1 MPSEVR
7 KGGGVNGLD
16 TKVTGT
22 PDVDTR
28 VVRAA
33 EQALAEQGYVA
44 AVDVFVRMRWL
55 EPARLDELRQ
65 GRLTVLEDGI
75 QVRPAKLAAAME
87 TFRRWALERGLEP
100 TEADYVART
109 RDRRT
114 LRFSTGGDPEVE
126 RAWRTQWVSPDLP
139 ASRRRRLVERQSKA
153 PDLVVIDALNDWTC
167 TECSSDAG
175 GLMLLEGPGPLC
187 MACADFD
194 HLVFLPRGD
203 TALTRRARKASSLS
217 VVVVRF
223 SRARKR
229 YERQGILVEEAALA
243 RAEEECLADE
253 EARARRRVRDEERRV
268 GLDADFVAAFAAAIS
283 DQFPGCPPERSSTI
297 AAHAALRGSGRVGRS
312 AAGRALD
319 PDAVRLAVVAAVR
332 HEDTRYDGLLMSGAD
347 RAEARDLVRDDV
359 ERVLESWSRRAAADQ
374 GRR

>member
-1 MPSEVR
+1 MPTEVR
-7 KGGGVNGLD
+7 RGAGVDRVHAKL
-16 TKVTGT
+16 TGT
-22 PDVDTR
+22 ADVDTR
-28 VVRAA
+28 VSRAA

-55 EPARLDELRQ
+55 EPARLDEWRQ
-65 GRLTVLEDGI
+65 GRLSVLEDGI

-87 TFRRWALERGLEP
+87 TFRRWALAGGLEAEE
-100 TEADYVART
+100 TEYVART

-114 LRFSTGGDPEVE
+114 LRFSAAGDPEVE
-126 RAWRTQWVSPDLP
+126 RAWRAHWVSADLP
-139 ASRRRRLVERQSKA
+139 DSRRQRLVERQSKA

-167 TECSSDAG
+167 LECSSDAG

-223 SRARKR
+223 SPARKR

-243 RAEEECLADE
+243 RAEEECLADG
-253 EARARRRVRDEERRV
+253 EARARRRMRDEERRV
-268 GLDADFVAAFAAAIS
+268 GLDAEFRAAFAAAIS
-283 DQFPGCPPERSSTI
+283 RQFPGCPPERSSAI

-319 PDAVRLAVVAAVR
+319 RDAVRLAVVAAVR
-332 HEDTRYDGLLMSGAD
+332 HEDTRYDGLLMSGVD
-347 RAEARDLVRDDV
+347 RAEARSLVRDDV
-359 ERVLESWSRRAAADQ
+359 ERVLESWSRQASADQ